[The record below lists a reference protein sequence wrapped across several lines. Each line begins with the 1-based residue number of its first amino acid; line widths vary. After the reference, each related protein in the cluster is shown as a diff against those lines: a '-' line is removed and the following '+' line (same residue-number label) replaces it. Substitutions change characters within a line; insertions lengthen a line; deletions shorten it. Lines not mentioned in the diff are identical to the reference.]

1 VFALLSSVEN
11 RGFCMLH
18 MVVVTF
24 GTYAF
29 CIKKAE
35 AIART
40 PDLPLFINYLLDS

>member
-1 VFALLSSVEN
+1 
-11 RGFCMLH
+11 MLH

-35 AIART
+35 AIAST
-40 PDLPLFINYLLDS
+40 PALPLFINYLSDS